1 MEGNHEIFS
10 EYQKFR
16 YMSEKL
22 QPYSCSKLE
31 VFWKEVFK
39 ASAKKNIT
47 RSEGDV
53 LGLMPKSID
62 RKVKKNI
69 VYKYCSQQQLNALH

>member
-31 VFWKEVFK
+31 VFWKEVL
-39 ASAKKNIT
+39 KKILQ
-47 RSEGDV
+47 DLKVMV

>member
-1 MEGNHEIFS
+1 
-10 EYQKFR
+10 
-16 YMSEKL
+16 MSEKL

-62 RKVKKNI
+62 RKVKK
-69 VYKYCSQQQLNALH
+69 KYCLQILLTAAIKCITLKWSKPDPPNIQYLD